1 MSSRANI
8 VNLVEDQKITPNGA
22 LNTLPCNKTAM
33 DTPSNLIYA
42 GDDEKRNLTRWLFQ
56 WLKLLQQHQ
65 FLC

>member
-8 VNLVEDQKITPNGA
+8 VNLVEDQKITPSGA
-22 LNTLPCNKTAM
+22 LNTLPYNKTAM

-42 GDDEKRNLTRWLFQ
+42 GDNEKRNLTRWLFQ